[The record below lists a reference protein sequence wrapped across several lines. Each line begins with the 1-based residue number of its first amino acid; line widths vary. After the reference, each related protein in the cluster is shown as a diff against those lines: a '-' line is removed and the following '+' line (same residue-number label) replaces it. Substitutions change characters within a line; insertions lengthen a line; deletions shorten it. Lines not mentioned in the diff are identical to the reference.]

1 MAVLLNLSL
10 GVEMK
15 PSKEIAELRECI
27 EVIDFNLTTG
37 KHDPIQQA
45 TLRDVHMARI
55 RELENGIPRI
65 VHMIALGCFCAIVA
79 AGIIGYIVGLNV
91 PRDLTIGE
99 KICANYDAKHG
110 YGVKK

>member
-1 MAVLLNLSL
+1 
-10 GVEMK
+10 MK

-37 KHDPIQQA
+37 KLDPIQQS

-55 RELENGIPRI
+55 HELENGIPSI
-65 VHMIALGCFCAIVA
+65 NIMLAVGWITTMVA
-79 AGIIGYIVGLNV
+79 VFIVGYFIGINV
-91 PRDLTIGE
+91 PRDLKIGE